1 ALFLELD
8 ADPRR
13 VSAVVMEPS
22 RQKVCLL
29 FLCALVPFFPRPCPL
44 MLRKGSLRRD
54 LRLLHKNMPLLRAK
68 TLEGQTW
75 DALGTSRYTP
85 LASWRSRARS
95 SSRRRR
101 GRTRRRRG
109 RRRGRRR
116 RGRRGR
122 RERDRGRTRKN

>member
-29 FLCALVPFFPRPCPL
+29 FLCALVPFFPRSCPL
-44 MLRKGSLRRD
+44 ILRKGSLRRD

-75 DALGTSRYTP
+75 DARGTSRYTP
-85 LASWRSRARS
+85 LASWRSGARS

-101 GRTRRRRG
+101 GRTRRRG
-109 RRRGRRR
+109 RRRGRR
-116 RGRRGR
+116 RRGR